1 MAAERHCSSRR
12 KSLHPH
18 RRTSQWCSTWSHSR
32 WNLRG
37 RKFARYTHKERFQ
50 QAHNGHGRT
59 KTRRCTGSWD
69 VQGRRSSNMIQRG
82 LGIATRIPPGP
93 EAASGGVAGGRR
105 RTGEWAAGGRRRTG
119 SGCAAEGGGGAAGAA
134 GVADAE
140 AERGWAGCGC
150 AGTPY
155 QSYTSEMSRCSM
167 CIERYCN
174 SVCALL
180 KDNRDW

>member
-1 MAAERHCSSRR
+1 MAVERHCSSRR

-18 RRTSQWCSTWSHSR
+18 RTTAQWGSTWSHSR

-93 EAASGGVAGGRR
+93 EAGRR
-105 RTGEWAAGGRRRTG
+105 RAE
-119 SGCAAEGGGGAAGAA
+119 SGCAAEGGGGAARAA
-134 GVADAE
+134 GVE
-140 AERGWAGCGC
+140 CGC
-150 AGTPY
+150 AECGCAECGCAECGCASMGAGTT
-155 QSYTSEMSRCSM
+155 QSRLECHCTGMNSRHTDH
-167 CIERYCN
+167 
-174 SVCALL
+174 
-180 KDNRDW
+180 K